1 MSNVHLSALPFRDS
15 PAGDPSTMSRAARAR
30 AIRQRLR
37 HPPNAVID
45 DGIDFKRKNTPPSPP
60 SEAKAERGHLL
71 QTLPPEPNRAAAPSQ
86 LTVTEVLKLDRQIN
100 TLVAELERL
109 YARREQR
116 YLASVHRRPATATIQ
131 RVVARHYGVTL
142 VDLLSARRT
151 KQVAFARQVAVYLVR
166 QHTLL
171 SLPAIGRLFGN
182 RDHTTILHA
191 ARKIRVLRER
201 DPELSETLDAL
212 AALIA
217 PAPTMVEACNA
228 SDDGRFKAH
237 GKDA

>member
-1 MSNVHLSALPFRDS
+1 MSNVHSSALPFHDS
-15 PAGDPSTMSRAARAR
+15 PASDPSTMSRAARAR

-45 DGIDFKRKNTPPSPP
+45 DGIDFKRENTPPPP
-60 SEAKAERGHLL
+60 PGEAKAERGHLSE
-71 QTLPPEPNRAAAPSQ
+71 TLPPEPNRAAALASQ

-109 YARREQR
+109 YAKREQR
-116 YLASVHRRPATATIQ
+116 YLASAHRRPATATIQ

-171 SLPAIGRLFGN
+171 SLPTIGRLFGN

-191 ARKIRVLRER
+191 TRKIRVLRER
-201 DPELSETLDAL
+201 DPRLRGTLDAL
-212 AALIA
+212 AA
-217 PAPTMVEACNA
+217 EACNA
-228 SDDGRFKAH
+228 SDDYRFKAL
-237 GKDA
+237 GNGA